1 VNAWLTAA
9 RPATLL
15 AVVAP
20 VLVGTGL
27 AVNDGV
33 FHAGIFAAA
42 LAAALLMNI
51 GVNFANDLSDA
62 KRGADADDRT
72 GPVRAVASG
81 LIDERSMKIGI
92 GTVFGAASMLGI
104 YLATEAGWIV
114 LVIGATAMLAAFT
127 YTGGPFPYGY
137 HGFGEIGV
145 FVFFGLVATVGTRY
159 LYDSTAPAAAWL
171 LAVPVGMLAVSILV
185 TNNIRDLDTDNRAGK
200 RTLAVIL
207 GRRHTRLLYTV
218 LLAGAFLL
226 LLEFSAAGWVPRASA
241 LGLFALP
248 LAVFPW
254 WTVVKETSPAALIS
268 ALKATAILHACFGV
282 LVAVGAAL

>member
-1 VNAWLTAA
+1 VSAWLVAA

-27 AVNDGV
+27 AAGDGAFRADV
-33 FHAGIFAAA
+33 FLVALLAA
-42 LAAALLMNI
+42 LFMNV

-62 KRGADADDRT
+62 RRGADTNNRV

-92 GTVFGAASMLGI
+92 TAVFGAAAVCGI
-104 YLATEAGWIV
+104 YLATVAGWIV
-114 LVIGATAMLAAFT
+114 LTIGAAAFLAAFT

-137 HGFGEIGV
+137 HGLGEVAV
-145 FVFFGLVATVGTRY
+145 FTFFGIVATVGTRY
-159 LYDSTAPAAAWL
+159 LYDRSTPSAAWL
-171 LAVPVGMLAVSILV
+171 LAIPVGMLATNILV
-185 TNNIRDLDTDNRAGK
+185 ANNIRDLDTDGQAGK

-207 GRRHTRLLYTV
+207 GRRHTRLLHT
-218 LLAGAFLL
+218 LLVSAAFLL
-226 LLEFSAAGWVPRASA
+226 LLEFAAAGWVPRGCA

-248 LAVFPW
+248 LAVYPL
-254 WTVVKETSPAALIS
+254 WTVLKETSPPALIS
-268 ALKATAILHACFGV
+268 ALQANALLHLSFGV